1 LAYLLRGL
9 ELALLS
15 PIALIGLLIEL
26 LRSLFVKAKRKIKR
40 QGSSPALFTA
50 LSEPNLSEDKV
61 APFLVAI
68 RLTDF
73 LIRVHH
79 AQDLSQSDISARKRQ
94 QLDESLSQWSTP
106 HSQEQATP
114 PKVHR
119 RHGINE
125 LLEYLREIRA
135 KVYVFEEDGAG

>member
-1 LAYLLRGL
+1 VLLNFILAYLLRGL

-40 QGSSPALFTA
+40 QASSPALFTT
-50 LSEPNLSEDKV
+50 LSEATLSEDRA

-68 RLTDF
+68 KLTDL

-79 AQDLSQSDISARKRQ
+79 SQDLSQSDISSRNR
-94 QLDESLSQWSTP
+94 
-106 HSQEQATP
+106 
-114 PKVHR
+114 
-119 RHGINE
+119 
-125 LLEYLREIRA
+125 
-135 KVYVFEEDGAG
+135 

>member
-1 LAYLLRGL
+1 MAYLLRGL

-40 QGSSPALFTA
+40 QASSPALFTT
-50 LSEPNLSEDKV
+50 LSEATLTEDRV
-61 APFLVAI
+61 APYLVAI

-79 AQDLSQSDISARKRQ
+79 EQDLSQSDISARKRQ
-94 QLDESLSQWSTP
+94 
-106 HSQEQATP
+106 
-114 PKVHR
+114 
-119 RHGINE
+119 
-125 LLEYLREIRA
+125 
-135 KVYVFEEDGAG
+135 

>member
-1 LAYLLRGL
+1 MAYFLRGL

-40 QGSSPALFTA
+40 EASSPALFANLTE
-50 LSEPNLSEDKV
+50 STLSEDRV
-61 APFLVAI
+61 TPFLVAI

-79 AQDLSQSDISARKRQ
+79 
-94 QLDESLSQWSTP
+94 
-106 HSQEQATP
+106 
-114 PKVHR
+114 
-119 RHGINE
+119 
-125 LLEYLREIRA
+125 
-135 KVYVFEEDGAG
+135 EED